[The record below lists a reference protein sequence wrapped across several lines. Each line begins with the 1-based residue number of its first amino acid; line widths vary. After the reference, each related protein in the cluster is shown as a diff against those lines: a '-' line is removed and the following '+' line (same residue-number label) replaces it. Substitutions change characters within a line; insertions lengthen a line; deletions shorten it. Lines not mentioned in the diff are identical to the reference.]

1 MALPLLLSVNHYRG
15 IINTLIERC
24 PRLEFLSLSEGQRIA
39 SELFE
44 RGRWPNLKT
53 LYITGDPLP
62 SSFST
67 KIIQSFFDAH
77 PRLESVDIVDLVG
90 ASPIAYGPLRN
101 LKLAKPYEKMNARLR
116 ETTVHLEQLSLR
128 DVNTIKTREF
138 FSSLRSLRTL
148 IIHSTPDPVMVGY
161 VKQYLPHLEKLHMK
175 WPSDRQLSYA
185 DIKRKDGVS
194 CLLF

>member
-1 MALPLLLSVNHYRG
+1 M
-15 IINTLIERC
+15 LIERC
-24 PRLEFLSLSEGQRIA
+24 PRLEFLSLRQGQRIA
-39 SELFE
+39 SDLFE

-62 SSFST
+62 SSFSM

-101 LKLAKPYEKMNARLR
+101 LKLARPYEKMNARLR
-116 ETTVHLEQLSLR
+116 ETTMHLEQLSLR
-128 DVNTIKTREF
+128 DVNAIRTQEF

-148 IIHSTPDPVMVGY
+148 IIHSTPDPVVVEY
-161 VKQYLPHLEKLHMK
+161 IKQYLPHLERLHLT
-175 WPSDRQLSYA
+175 WPLSCQFSYA
-185 DIKRKDGVS
+185 VNKRKDGVS
-194 CLLF
+194 CLLFSAR